1 LVRSCRRE
9 LFMGKGIKV
18 VIGGRV
24 INLMRERERE
34 REIESEICK
43 SIGR

>member
-34 REIESEICK
+34 RERLK
-43 SIGR
+43 VKFARV